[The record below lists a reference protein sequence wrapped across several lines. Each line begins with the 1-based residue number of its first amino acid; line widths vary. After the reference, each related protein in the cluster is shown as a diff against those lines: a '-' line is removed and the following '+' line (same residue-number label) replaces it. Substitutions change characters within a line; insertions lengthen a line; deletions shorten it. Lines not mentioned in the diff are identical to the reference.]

1 MTESTDIQDAPFAE
15 LCPEFSR
22 VASEEDRDLAELEP
36 AWGKAALCF
45 RTGLR
50 LGHGRAS
57 VRCMPLMEVHRILGV
72 YRARFEAGDTLS
84 LLQAVNSCAEEN
96 LPLPEWLAVAFRAQ
110 MALFSK
116 PGPVHSL
123 DEVFSSPAM
132 PTASPKKAAT
142 AKLDWQLGGRLW
154 SDVWSLV
161 NKDETIASFEAA
173 VSRVLAAGNY
183 GVAKTKA
190 KALIVMVENSQS
202 QFLAKDLS
210 LSRFLEK
217 RRKLMT

>member
-1 MTESTDIQDAPFAE
+1 MNESIAVRNTGFEEVCPDFA
-15 LCPEFSR
+15 R
-22 VASEEDRDLAELEP
+22 AANDEDRDLAELEP

-57 VRCMPLMEVHRILGV
+57 VRCMPLTEVHRLLGV
-72 YRARFEAGDTLS
+72 YRSRFEGGDTLS
-84 LLQAVNSCAEEN
+84 LLQAINTCAEEN
-96 LPLPEWLAVAFRAQ
+96 LPLPEWLALAFRAQ
-110 MALFSK
+110 MALFGR

-123 DEVFSSPAM
+123 DEVFSSAAV
-132 PTASPKKAAT
+132 PTASPKKAAA

-154 SDVWSLV
+154 HDVWSLV
-161 NKDETIASFEAA
+161 HKDETIASFDAA
-173 VSRVLAAGNY
+173 VSQLLATKDY

-190 KALIVMVENSQS
+190 KALILMVEKSQS

-210 LSRFLEK
+210 LSRFLTK